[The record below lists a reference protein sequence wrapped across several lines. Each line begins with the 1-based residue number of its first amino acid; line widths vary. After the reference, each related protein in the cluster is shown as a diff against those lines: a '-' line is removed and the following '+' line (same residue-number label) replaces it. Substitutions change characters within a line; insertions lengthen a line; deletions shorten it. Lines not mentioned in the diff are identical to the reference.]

1 MTKQTVTLN
10 RHKVRVR
17 LWNNKV
23 LAEPVVFCRT
33 PRQCACGVSSLYLP
47 SDPREVS
54 THIIICKYGHRSKRL
69 PPPRLSLSSGF
80 LWHFSNEM
88 LLLGAWTLVLVQWL
102 YCVLYCLLPASIIV
116 RPGPTQWPL
125 VILCSMFCQT
135 SGFPHHHSR
144 PFPVS
149 HQPSLIVVTLRG
161 IMRYNEI

>member
-54 THIIICKYGHRSKRL
+54 THIIICKNGHGSKRL

-80 LWHFSNEM
+80 SDTFLTRCCCLERGH
-88 LLLGAWTLVLVQWL
+88 
-102 YCVLYCLLPASIIV
+102 YCWCSDCIVSSTACCLP
-116 RPGPTQWPL
+116 PGPTQWPL